1 MHFYDFKKTI
11 TLTSG
16 WFVSADNEIGAEMAL
31 DRASAGVSFGSVFGL
46 CMLAFLVGAGGACGL
61 GYLYLHRRRPRLP
74 SSPHFIS
81 SKQNSYVTVPLKEIH
96 TPKRTPSFSSK
107 STTLANGTPKLFSK
121 LPVDY
126 ETATIK
132 RNSHSLANG
141 HIRADLEQDKF
152 F

>member
-1 MHFYDFKKTI
+1 MLKYFNFST
-11 TLTSG
+11 
-16 WFVSADNEIGAEMAL
+16 ADNEIGAEMAL
-31 DRASAGVSFGSVFGL
+31 DRAGVGVSFGSVFGL
-46 CMLAFLVGAGGACGL
+46 CMLAFLVGAVAAVGL

-96 TPKRTPSFSSK
+96 SPKRTPSFSK
-107 STTLANGTPKLFSK
+107 NGTLTNGTPKLFAK